1 LPAAPVP
8 NPAAAAAYFNAAL
21 EAHRARRVAEAER
34 GYLQALAQDAN
45 HADACHL
52 LGILRHEMGNRAEGE
67 RLVRHA
73 LTLRDDPLFH
83 GNLGN
88 MLKEMGR
95 SQEAEASYRR
105 ALQLDPNAP
114 GTHYNL
120 AILCTAAGRK
130 AEAVMCYRRALCC
143 IPDFT
148 EAHDNLGILMHEDK
162 RLDEAEKCYRRAL
175 AIRPDFVEAY
185 VNLGKLKKESRS
197 PDEAEQFYI
206 QALQINPL
214 LPEAHNN
221 LGSLFRESKRLEL
234 AQFAYKNAL
243 ILRPEYDNAI
253 SNLAHVFQ
261 ELGNPE
267 QAEIGF
273 HRAIAIR
280 PDNADAYN
288 GLGTCLHNT
297 RRLHE
302 AIDIYQ
308 RALELGPESSET
320 YNNFGN
326 LLRELNCFDEAEKMF
341 QHAMEILEDR
351 HETAVNYSFLLL
363 HRGDFE
369 RGWHFYEERLK
380 HKDREPLRPSTAT
393 FWQGDADLRG
403 KTILLYAEQG
413 MGDTLQ
419 FVRYAS
425 QVAALGAI
433 VYLDVQAPLK
443 SLIGSCP
450 GVAGVFTRNELAPP
464 FQYYAP
470 LLSLPYILK
479 TRLDTIP
486 SQIPYLSASP
496 AKVMYW
502 RNRLGPKTALRVG
515 LTWAG
520 DPRKHMLAANAL
532 DRQRSLHFDQ
542 MLPLL
547 DVPGIQFYSLQLGE
561 HTAHQLNGHPQVI
574 DVTSDIRDFE
584 DTAAI
589 VENLDLV
596 ITVDTSVCHLVGA
609 VGKPVWM
616 LNRHNTCWRWLND
629 RSDSPWYP
637 TMRIFRQPELAEWKS
652 VIVDVQRDLRE
663 WASQSERGNL
673 GVSHD
678 E

>member
-1 LPAAPVP
+1 MSFQPPPTSPFAPNSPAP
-8 NPAAAAAYFNAAL
+8 NPAAAAHFDAAL
-21 EAHRARRVAEAER
+21 QAHRARRVVEAEQ
-34 GYLQALAQDAN
+34 GYLQVLALDPN

-52 LGILRHEMGNRAEGE
+52 LGILKHETGNRGEGE
-67 RLVRHA
+67 ALVRRA
-73 LTLRDDPLFH
+73 LTMRDDPVFH

-88 MLKEMGR
+88 MLNEMGR
-95 SQEAEASYRR
+95 LQEAEASYRR
-105 ALQLDPNAP
+105 ALQLNPDAP

-120 AILCTAAGRK
+120 AIVCTAMGRK
-130 AEAVMCYRRALCC
+130 AEAMTCYRRALCYF
-143 IPDFT
+143 PDFA
-148 EAHDNLGILMHEDK
+148 EAHDNLGILIHEDK
-162 RLDEAEKCYRRAL
+162 RLDEAEKCYRHAL
-175 AIRPDFVEAY
+175 AIRPDFFEAY
-185 VNLGKLKKESRS
+185 INLGKLSKENGKA
-197 PDEAEQFYI
+197 DEAEQFYI
-206 QALQINPL
+206 QALRINPN

-234 AQFAYKNAL
+234 AQFAYTNAL
-243 ILRPEYDNAI
+243 ILRPEYDSAL
-253 SNLAHVFQ
+253 SNIGHVYQ
-261 ELGNPE
+261 EMGRPE
-267 QAEIGF
+267 EAEVGF
-273 HRAIAIR
+273 RRALAIR
-280 PDNADAYN
+280 ADNADAYN

-297 RRLHE
+297 RHLQE
-302 AIDIYQ
+302 AADAYQ
-308 RALELGPESSET
+308 LAIELDPESPQT

-326 LLRELNCFDEAEKMF
+326 LLRELNRFDEADAMF
-341 QHAMEILEDR
+341 QRAMQMQEDG

-369 RGWHFYEERLK
+369 RGWRYYEERLK
-380 HKDREPLRPSTAT
+380 HKDRERQRTSGAM

-403 KTILLYAEQG
+403 KAILLYAEQG

-419 FVRYAS
+419 FARYAS
-425 QVAALGAI
+425 MVAERGAI

-443 SLIGSCP
+443 SLIASCP
-450 GVAGVFTRNELAPP
+450 GVAGVFTRNEAAPP

-470 LLSLPYILK
+470 LLSLPHIFK

-486 SQIPYLSASP
+486 AQVPYLSASP
-496 AKVMYW
+496 AKAMYW

-561 HTAHQLNGHPQVI
+561 HTAHQLNGNPRVI
-574 DVTSDIRDFE
+574 DFTADIRDFE

-629 RSDSPWYP
+629 RTDSPWYP
-637 TMRIFRQPELAEWKS
+637 TMRIFRQAEMADWGG
-652 VIVDVQRDLRE
+652 VIEQVQGALRE
-663 WASQSERGNL
+663 WVNQ
-673 GVSHD
+673 
-678 E
+678 